1 MNRLKEL
8 HWSRIFVLY
17 GSKIHP
23 LSSQQLLTLLQ
34 YQTGRKY
41 NKKYLRDVHNKPF
54 FWEFGEKL
62 DIYFTSQLTLP
73 SRQIGQPKSGS

>member
-17 GSKIHP
+17 ESKICP
-23 LSSQQLLTLLQ
+23 LSSKQLFTLLQ

-41 NKKYLRDVHNKPF
+41 NKKYLRDVHKKPF
-54 FWEFGEKL
+54 FWESGQRR
-62 DIYFTSQLTLP
+62 DIYFTSQCTLP
-73 SRQIGQPKSGS
+73 SRQIGQPESGL